1 MEPFKNNISAE
12 LISCFADHLEKHL
25 ASFNRNQFESA
36 IVDELDRLELKERAQ
51 LIADQLHSVLP
62 TDHKT
67 RHRILLDMLHPL
79 EDAGNGMQSDGQGI
93 RGWGMMPLCAVVGQH
108 GLETFDESMDVLKQ
122 MTSRFSSELDVRYF
136 LLADQE
142 RALEIMTGW
151 ISDTNRHVRRLVSE
165 GTRPRLPWAM
175 QLPRLIADP
184 SPVLPLLEKLRD
196 DKEEYVRRSVANHL
210 NDISKDHPDLVADL
224 TQRWM
229 RGADKNRKKLLRH
242 ACRTLIKHGHPV
254 ALDAFGFSKP
264 EIELNALSIRAPVVE
279 FGQTLDFSVQLRS
292 TGNVPQS
299 LVIDYLLHFKK
310 HNGQLSAKV
319 FKWTTVSVA
328 PKATIDLQR
337 NHAIRSISTRKY
349 YEGEQALSLRING
362 EDYGYKT
369 FNLKF

>member
-1 MEPFKNNISAE
+1 MEPFKNNISSE
-12 LISCFADHLEKHL
+12 LVSCFADHLEKHL

-79 EDAGNGMQSDGQGI
+79 EDADNGMQSDGQGI

-151 ISDTNRHVRRLVSE
+151 IDDPNRHVRRLVSE

-175 QLPRLIADP
+175 QLPRLISDP

-210 NDISKDHPDLVADL
+210 NDISKDHPDLVGDL
-224 TQRWM
+224 TQSTIYFTLKSTTENFQPRCSS
-229 RGADKNRKKLLRH
+229 GQPCPLRPRQQSICSVATPSAPLQH
-242 ACRTLIKHGHPV
+242 ASITR
-254 ALDAFGFSKP
+254 ASKP
-264 EIELNALSIRAPVVE
+264 CHCVLMVRIMDTKPLI
-279 FGQTLDFSVQLRS
+279 
-292 TGNVPQS
+292 
-299 LVIDYLLHFKK
+299 
-310 HNGQLSAKV
+310 
-319 FKWTTVSVA
+319 
-328 PKATIDLQR
+328 
-337 NHAIRSISTRKY
+337 SISDNEENKD
-349 YEGEQALSLRING
+349 GC
-362 EDYGYKT
+362 
-369 FNLKF
+369 